1 MRAPDKHGNAW
12 LFDLVVRCQ
21 ERPLAPHLKPRLTAP
36 LHDASLTIYE
46 RVDVKTVGQ
55 LKRLVLAPWLAE
67 HHKFNGDFQLL
78 QRTEVE
84 LENKVRLECL
94 KSGTD
99 IVVSLP
105 APIAAMDNAVDGGNI
120 NSSITDVEEGAS
132 VIAETSDEAAA
143 AAAAGTKTT
152 VVVEPPL
159 STVITAS
166 PSPSDNDTATSS
178 RCPSESATEETESSL
193 IDLSTPAKQQQ
204 KPAAAAAETLEALL
218 APAPDSPWMTFDS
231 PAAR

>member
-143 AAAAGTKTT
+143 AAAGTKTT

-204 KPAAAAAETLEALL
+204 KPAAAAAATLEALL

>member
-105 APIAAMDNAVDGGNI
+105 APIAAMDNAVDGGDI

-132 VIAETSDEAAA
+132 VIAETSDEA

-204 KPAAAAAETLEALL
+204 KPAAAAAATLEALL

>member
-36 LHDASLTIYE
+36 LHHASLTIYE

-105 APIAAMDNAVDGGNI
+105 APIAAMDNAVDGGDI

-132 VIAETSDEAAA
+132 VIAETSD
-143 AAAAGTKTT
+143 K
-152 VVVEPPL
+152 PPL

-204 KPAAAAAETLEALL
+204 KPAAAAATLEALL